1 MTLPASGQITLN
13 QVNVELGLT
22 ATAQIGLGDANVR
35 TLFNV
40 ATGQITMAN
49 GYGKANEFA
58 FSITT
63 NSQDLNLATA
73 ATSAGWNGTVAV
85 IATVNAGVYVYSDN
99 NTTAGMIISGSWP
112 GGLTVQN
119 NGYIIGKGGTTAYN
133 TGQQGAPAGPLAP
146 GGKAISISSSGVT
159 IINGSGAYIAGGG
172 GAAAAGYQNGGGGA
186 GGGKGGGGGGGA
198 GGGPGQAGAG
208 TSAAYGGGAGAIGAG
223 TGGSGG
229 GGGGALGVGGP
240 GGSSNSAGAAG
251 TGYSDAS
258 AGGIGG
264 ISSGGLT
271 GPGGADGGGGGRI
284 LPGVGGARSGGTGPF
299 SGGEGGSGNAAGGNA
314 GTMGIISPYGY
325 PGAGGGGGW
334 AAIGGR
340 ILSQSGTPD
349 GNLGGVGGAAIDA
362 STGYTLTNSGT
373 IWGAT

>member
-133 TGQQGAPAGPLAP
+133 TGQQGAPAGALAP

-208 TSAAYGGGAGAIGAG
+208 TSAAYGGGAG
-223 TGGSGG
+223 GG
-229 GGGGALGVGGP
+229 
-240 GGSSNSAGAAG
+240 
-251 TGYSDAS
+251 
-258 AGGIGG
+258 
-264 ISSGGLT
+264 GGLT